1 MLSGVNNNQ
10 PSFQG
15 MYILKGKAKTVDR
28 VSQLISERCFD
39 EIRVIHNRIR
49 NQLTGEQIPEYVREF
64 TDYNTLNLV
73 PIYSE
78 NQPMV
83 HKLIATNEHVPNI
96 CNWYEI
102 MNPYEKDQLL
112 VKIEEVRVI
121 QTPNG
126 TRVEGDIG
134 GIIKGLQAK
143 IQKIQQKMA
152 PYLEAE
158 RAAQNGNMDKLSDF
172 LIDSMQQIKQ
182 RLQEVRD
189 LATVP
194 YDEPKVLK
202 AKEVINAIKENR
214 FDFVTGEIH

>member
-28 VSQLISERCFD
+28 ASQLISERCFD

-49 NQLTGEQIPEYVREF
+49 NQLTGEGIPEYVREF

-112 VKIEEVRVI
+112 VKMEEVRVI

-172 LIDSMQQIKQ
+172 LIDCMQQIKQ

-214 FDFVTGEIH
+214 FNFVTGEIH